1 MGLGDIFGHKFLRPS
16 IRWIYSR
23 GGFNRDDIKK
33 DAIDAHDGSLED

>member
-23 GGFNRDDIKK
+23 GGFSRDDIKH
-33 DAIDAHDGSLED
+33 DAIDAHGGSLED